1 MNKLAPLGDWRIQLS
16 LQIILMMCNGYVN
29 VLQVLSNEPK
39 FHMLALLASPAL
51 QAIAAAIAL
60 FMNPS
65 VAVAKYKIDK
75 INDEPMTLASAQTK
89 IDQINEDLTKKDN

>member
-1 MNKLAPLGDWRIQLS
+1 MNKLAPLGDWRIQLA
-16 LQIILMMCNGYVN
+16 LQIVLMMCNGYVN

-39 FHMLALLASPAL
+39 YHMLALLASPAL

-65 VAVAKYKIDK
+65 VAIAKAKLER
-75 INDEPMTLASAQTK
+75 INAEQ
-89 IDQINEDLTKKDN
+89 NEKDN